1 MNTPRSQAPPG
12 PIHMVDLQGLH
23 ARLRPEL
30 NRAMDEVLQES
41 AFIRGRHVSAFE
53 AKLSAT
59 LQLDA
64 HVVGCGNGTDALYL
78 ALRALGVGPG
88 DEVIVPDFSF
98 IATAEVV
105 AEVGAI
111 PVFADI
117 DPRTFNLDPASAERA
132 RSARTKAVIVVHLFG
147 QCADMDALVPWA
159 QTHGLHL
166 VEDNAQSLGATYCG
180 ATVQGPAGT
189 LGDVGC
195 TSFFPSKNLGALGDG
210 GAVMAR
216 NADLAARARTR
227 RQPRRRAQV
236 PPPRGRHQL
245 PPRRPSSGLPQRQ
258 TRPLPRPDCAASSCR
273 RPVRRDVGGHAV
285 ATPHRDPHSSHVFH
299 QYCVMLPA
307 GCDRSAVQN
316 ALKEQGI
323 PTAVYYPGAL
333 SAQPAMAQLG
343 RVAEGGTP
351 VSQDAAARIL
361 ALPMHTELTEDIQ
374 AFVVEQLSRTL
385 KADEPPLSLE
395 STHKN

>member
-1 MNTPRSQAPPG
+1 MNTPRSKAPSG

-30 NRAMDEVLQES
+30 DRAMDEVLQES

-78 ALRALGVGPG
+78 ALRALGIGPV
-88 DEVIVPDFSF
+88 DEVVVPDFSF

-105 AEVGAI
+105 AEVGAN
-111 PVFADI
+111 PFFADI

-147 QCADMDALVPWA
+147 QCADMDALVPWT
-159 QTHGLHL
+159 QTHCLHL
-166 VEDNAQSLGATYCG
+166 VEDNAQSLGSVYCG

-189 LGDVGC
+189 LGDMGC

-216 NADLAARARTR
+216 NADLAARARLVANHGAERKYHHLEVGINSRLDGLQAAFLSVKLVHYHDLIAR
-227 RQPRRRAQV
+227 RQ
-236 PPPRGRHQL
+236 
-245 PPRRPSSGLPQRQ
+245 
-258 TRPLPRPDCAASSCR
+258 TAADRYDAMLADS
-273 RPVRRDVGGHAV
+273 AV
-285 ATPHRDPHSSHVFH
+285 VTPHRDPHSSHVFH

-333 SAQPAMAQLG
+333 SAQPAMAEVG
-343 RVAEGGTP
+343 RVADGGTP

-361 ALPMHTELTEDIQ
+361 ALPMHTELAEDIQ

-385 KADEPPLSLE
+385 SVV
-395 STHKN
+395 